1 MVYTLEDYLTSIQE
15 YLSFLSAD
23 LWQEIV
29 NDEIYS
35 IEFNKT

>member
-15 YLSFLSAD
+15 YLSFLGVD

-35 IEFNKT
+35 LEFNKT